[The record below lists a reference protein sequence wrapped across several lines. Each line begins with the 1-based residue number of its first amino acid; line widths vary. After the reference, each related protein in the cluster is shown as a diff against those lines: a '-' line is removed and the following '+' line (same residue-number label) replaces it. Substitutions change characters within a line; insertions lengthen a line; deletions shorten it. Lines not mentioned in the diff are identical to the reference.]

1 MRIFCRAAASLAV
14 VLLSSG
20 GAFAQQQFNGTWSVE
35 VLTEKGECDKAYR
48 FPVVIEGGRARY
60 GGQEGFNA
68 DGSVTANGAVRGSI
82 ARGSIRANITG
93 RLSGS
98 TGSGTWTTDGGRGC
112 SGRWVGERR
121 S

>member
-1 MRIFCRAAASLAV
+1 MRGFCRAAAGLAV
-14 VLLSSG
+14 ILMSSG

-35 VLTEKGECDKAYR
+35 VVTEKGECDKAYR
-48 FPVVIEGGRARY
+48 LPVVIEGGRASS
-60 GGQEGFNA
+60 GQEGFNA
-68 DGSVTANGAVRGSI
+68 NGSVAANGAVQGSI
-82 ARGSIRANITG
+82 ARGSTRANITG

-98 TGSGTWTTDGGRGC
+98 TGSGTWTTEGGRGC